1 MPPPP
6 PNQAGTFRGASL
18 YSGIFDQQD
27 PPPQENKSASPSQQ
41 AGPSIT
47 TEFSAPSSRP
57 DSATSDSKSTGTLP
71 TSTRA
76 SFLPTSLVLCG
87 GVGWSAALRF
97 APRKAATNAKAK
109 TRPNA
114 AFVASFTAPT
124 VSEAVENVP
133 KGALSRAPGV
143 APKPPSSDE
152 KGKSSETIPDIKE
165 GSERGV
171 GKVDTSHLNLTALA
185 LPTTEN
191 DDTQLAAQLA
201 KYPVLE
207 APPFLLPPE
216 QVEREKMLMR
226 QYNAPAGRGW
236 NEGDDEGGKW
246 EEDGEEQDV
255 NGFLATNAGRK
266 AARRKQRKR
275 KRGSPPPG
283 LNMNSEYDPR
293 IPNDYIAYKTMLFE
307 RRKAELEH
315 QIWVRELE
323 EHGEEEGRDEEEQ
336 EKEERSVGGIPPPP
350 PQAAPIAVAK
360 QPSSGQEAYAH
371 RLAMSNPIPTQPQ
384 TGEEAYQQRL
394 AMSGE
399 EAYQRRVALSQ
410 QQHPQA
416 SHPQASQGIPTGP
429 EAGPPGPPPGA
440 APEPRSAS
448 PTQLDVAARQTAAA
462 AIAARLVQSQTRSF
476 PSNRIAICTSSAG
489 KDDTRSFAER
499 YMTSQ
504 GYIPGQGI
512 GAAGNKGITT
522 PLTVSQNLSSS
533 QKGSII
539 HPDQKTQ
546 QQEELSKFGVPSRII
561 VLLNMITLSDLQREE
576 EREELIED
584 IAAECGKYG
593 IVKRILPFQLGG
605 AEGGQEGQVRMFVE
619 FSGEAAG
626 WKAVRGL
633 DGRWFEGRQV
643 RAFYYHEEAFLQQQY
658 DLLLSRPHT

>member
-1 MPPPP
+1 MSPPP
-6 PNQAGTFRGASL
+6 PNQAGAFRGASL

-27 PPPQENKSASPSQQ
+27 PPLQENKSASPSQQ
-41 AGPSIT
+41 AGPSNT

-57 DSATSDSKSTGTLP
+57 DSATSDSKST
-71 TSTRA
+71 
-76 SFLPTSLVLCG
+76 G

-109 TRPNA
+109 ARPNA

-152 KGKSSETIPDIKE
+152 KGQSSETIPDAKE

-171 GKVDTSHLNLTALA
+171 GKVDTSDLNLTALA

-226 QYNAPAGRGW
+226 QYNAAAGRGW

-283 LNMNSEYDPR
+283 PNMNSEYDPR
-293 IPNDYIAYKTMLFE
+293 IPNDYMAYKTMLFE

-315 QIWVRELE
+315 QMWVRELE
-323 EHGEEEGRDEEEQ
+323 EHGEEEERDEEEQ

-360 QPSSGQEAYAH
+360 QPSSGQEAYAR

-416 SHPQASQGIPTGP
+416 SQGIPTGP
-429 EAGPPGPPPGA
+429 EAGPPVPPPGP
-440 APEPRSAS
+440 APEPRSAAQ
-448 PTQLDVAARQTAAA
+448 TQLDVAARQTAAA
-462 AIAARLVQSQTRSF
+462 AIAARLAQSQTRSS
-476 PSNRIAICTSSAG
+476 PSNRIPICTSSAG
-489 KDDTRSFAER
+489 KDNIRSFAER

-522 PLTVSQNLSSS
+522 PLTVSQNRSSS
-533 QKGSII
+533 KKGSII
-539 HPDQKTQ
+539 NPDQKAQ
-546 QQEELSKFGVPSRII
+546 QQEELSKFGAPSRII
-561 VLLNMITLSDLQREE
+561 VLLNTITLSDLQRE

-584 IAAECGKYG
+584 IAGECGKYG

-626 WKAVRGL
+626 WRAVRGL

-643 RAFYYHEEAFLQQQY
+643 RAFYYHEEAFLQQRY

>member
-522 PLTVSQNLSSS
+522 PLT
-533 QKGSII
+533 
-539 HPDQKTQ
+539 
-546 QQEELSKFGVPSRII
+546 
-561 VLLNMITLSDLQREE
+561 
-576 EREELIED
+576 
-584 IAAECGKYG
+584 
-593 IVKRILPFQLGG
+593 LGG

>member
-1 MPPPP
+1 MPPP
-6 PNQAGTFRGASL
+6 PNQAGAFRGASL

-41 AGPSIT
+41 ARPSNT

-57 DSATSDSKSTGTLP
+57 DSATSDSKST
-71 TSTRA
+71 
-76 SFLPTSLVLCG
+76 G

-109 TRPNA
+109 ARPNA

-152 KGKSSETIPDIKE
+152 KGQSSETIPDSKE

-171 GKVDTSHLNLTALA
+171 GKVDTSDLNLTALA
-185 LPTTEN
+185 LPTMEN

-216 QVEREKMLMR
+216 QVEREKMLIR
-226 QYNAPAGRGW
+226 QYNAAAGRGW
-236 NEGDDEGGKW
+236 NEGDDEGGKC

-255 NGFLATNAGRK
+255 NGFLATNPGRK

-283 LNMNSEYDPR
+283 PNMNSEYDPR
-293 IPNDYIAYKTMLFE
+293 IPNDYMAYKTMLFE

-315 QIWVRELE
+315 QMWVRELE

-360 QPSSGQEAYAH
+360 QPSSGQEAYAR

-384 TGEEAYQQRL
+384 RGEEAYQQRL

-416 SHPQASQGIPTGP
+416 SQGIPTGP
-429 EAGPPGPPPGA
+429 EAGPPGPPPGP
-440 APEPRSAS
+440 APEPRSAAQ
-448 PTQLDVAARQTAAA
+448 TQLDVAARQTAAA
-462 AIAARLVQSQTRSF
+462 AAIAGRLAQSQTRSS
-476 PSNRIAICTSSAG
+476 PSNRIPICTSSAG

-522 PLTVSQNLSSS
+522 PLTVSQNRSSS
-533 QKGSII
+533 KKGSII
-539 HPDQKTQ
+539 NPDQKAQ
-546 QQEELSKFGVPSRII
+546 QQEELSKFGAPSRII

-584 IAAECGKYG
+584 IAGECGKYG
-593 IVKRILPFQLGG
+593 IVKCILPFQLGG

-626 WKAVRGL
+626 WRAVRGL

-643 RAFYYHEEAFLQQQY
+643 RAFYYHEEAFLQQRY
-658 DLLLSRPHT
+658 NLLLSRPHT